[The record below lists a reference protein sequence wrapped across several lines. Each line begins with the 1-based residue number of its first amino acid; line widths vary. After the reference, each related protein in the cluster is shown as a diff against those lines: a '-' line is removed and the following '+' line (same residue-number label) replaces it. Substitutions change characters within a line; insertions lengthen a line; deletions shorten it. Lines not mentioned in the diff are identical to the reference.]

1 MKIYLIRNTYRP
13 EGYHY
18 YSKTC
23 YASLDDAELAVA
35 RATAQLIQDKE
46 TDYYYH
52 TIESFE
58 LVGRGFKRS
67 T

>member
-1 MKIYLIRNTYRP
+1 MKIYLIRNIYKP
-13 EGYHY
+13 VGCAY

-35 RATAQLIQDKE
+35 RATAELIQDKE
-46 TDYYYH
+46 TDCYYH
-52 TIESFE
+52 TIECFE
-58 LVGRGFKRS
+58 LVGAGFKKQ

>member
-46 TDYYYH
+46 TDLFRH
-52 TIESFE
+52 TIECFD
-58 LVGRGFKRS
+58 LVGGGFKKQS
-67 T
+67 

>member
-13 EGYHY
+13 DSYSY

-52 TIESFE
+52 TIECFD
-58 LVGRGFKRS
+58 LVGGGFKKQS
-67 T
+67 

>member
-1 MKIYLIRNTYRP
+1 MKIYLIKTTYTPDRDS
-13 EGYHY
+13 Y

-58 LVGRGFKRS
+58 LVGRGFKKQS
-67 T
+67 